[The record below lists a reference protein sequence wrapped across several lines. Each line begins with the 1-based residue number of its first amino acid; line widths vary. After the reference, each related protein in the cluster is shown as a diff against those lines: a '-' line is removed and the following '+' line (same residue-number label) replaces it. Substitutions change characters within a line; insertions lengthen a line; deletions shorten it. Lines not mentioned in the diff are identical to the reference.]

1 MTRGAKAA
9 VFFGA
14 FAAAIVICAGPRV
27 GSGRAAGPPAQPTD
41 LAAGITAYANSE
53 VDAAMAESAAVVSQV
68 AQVELPV
75 ASTTPTTGG
84 QAPSAP
90 TGDAPPPSVP
100 TVDPPV
106 AVGAGPVVILA
117 APEPIPPAPLA
128 DPPLADPPLYAGAV
142 AQRNLEQSAQK
153 PKVVI
158 HESQSVVSR
167 STSLR
172 AELSSSATASEETSS
187 SSSQST
193 ARSTVRSSVKSSA
206 SGGRS
211 QPPADPN
218 GPFPFPPLS
227 PNAPAPPN
235 SGVSPSGGA
244 GGQGALLLL
253 FVPVAV
259 LVIFGIH
266 RLLRRVHWSGL
277 RMPRRGAALPW
288 RPG

>member
-9 VFFGA
+9 LFFAA
-14 FAAAIVICAGPRV
+14 FAAAIVFCAGPRIA
-27 GSGRAAGPPAQPTD
+27 SGRAAGPPVQPSD
-41 LAAGITAYANSE
+41 LAVGITDYANSE
-53 VDAAMAESAAVVSQV
+53 VDAAMAESNAVVAQV
-68 AQVELPV
+68 AQIELPV
-75 ASTTPTTGG
+75 ASTTPTVGG
-84 QAPSAP
+84 QATSAP
-90 TGDAPPPSVP
+90 AGDAPSPSAP
-100 TVDPPV
+100 TVDPPL
-106 AVGAGPVVILA
+106 AVGPGPGPVVILA

-128 DPPLADPPLYAGAV
+128 DPSLYPGPV
-142 AQRNLEQSAQK
+142 AQHDLEQSAQK
-153 PKVVI
+153 TKVVI
-158 HESQSVVSR
+158 HKSRSIVSR
-167 STSLR
+167 STFLR
-172 AELSSSATASEETSS
+172 AELSSSATASDETSS

-218 GPFPFPPLS
+218 GPLPFPPLS

-253 FVPVAV
+253 FVPLAA
-259 LVIFGIH
+259 LAIFGIH

-277 RMPRRGAALPW
+277 RMPRRGAVLPW